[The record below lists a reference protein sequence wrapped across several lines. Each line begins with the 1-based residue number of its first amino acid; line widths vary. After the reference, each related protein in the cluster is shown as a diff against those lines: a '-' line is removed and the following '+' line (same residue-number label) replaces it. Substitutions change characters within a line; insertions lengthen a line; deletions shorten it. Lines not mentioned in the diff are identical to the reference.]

1 MAKFIT
7 SLPGVGGATAAILN
21 KHGFRVVE
29 DIANAS
35 PEALSA
41 VPGFRASRAAK
52 IIAAARAILAEEQ
65 AVKTTEVRKSP
76 RAKPVVHAE
85 ASKSEMSGAKPPKVK
100 APKSLTPPKDE
111 APVVVD
117 VKGKPA
123 KVAKMIVDKMPKM
136 KTPKAPKA
144 PKAET
149 AAQPLEDAVKPAKP
163 EKKTLDD
170 KMIVDKMPKVKTPKA
185 PKAEIATQPLEVADK
200 PAKPEKKAKDIKSK
214 EKKVQEPTEA
224 QVENKAKKVNTHKT
238 AGKGKRSK

>member
-7 SLPGVGGATAAILN
+7 LLPGVGGATAAILN

-52 IIAAARAILAEEQ
+52 IIAAARATLAEEQ

-85 ASKSEMSGAKPPKVK
+85 ASKAEMSEAKPPKGK
-100 APKSLTPPKDE
+100 APKSPKPPKDE

-117 VKGKPA
+117 VKEKPA
-123 KVAKMIVDKMPKM
+123 KVAKMIVD
-136 KTPKAPKA
+136 
-144 PKAET
+144 E
-149 AAQPLEDAVKPAKP
+149 
-163 EKKTLDD
+163 
-170 KMIVDKMPKVKTPKA
+170 MPKVKTPKA
-185 PKAEIATQPLEVADK
+185 PKVPKAPKAEITTQALEVADK

-214 EKKVQEPTEA
+214 EKKAQEPTEV

>member
-7 SLPGVGGATAAILN
+7 SLPGVGGATAATLN

-52 IIAAARAILAEEQ
+52 IIAAARATLAEEQ
-65 AVKTTEVRKSP
+65 AVKTTEVKKSP

-85 ASKSEMSGAKPPKVK
+85 ASKAEMSEAKPPKVK
-100 APKSLTPPKDE
+100 APKSPKPPKDE

-117 VKGKPA
+117 VQEKPA
-123 KVAKMIVDKMPKM
+123 KVAKMIVDEMPKM

-144 PKAET
+144 ET
-149 AAQPLEDAVKPAKP
+149 AAQPAKP
-163 EKKTLDD
+163 EKKTQDS
-170 KMIVDKMPKVKTPKA
+170 KMIVDEMPKVKTPKA
-185 PKAEIATQPLEVADK
+185 PKVPKAEIATQPLEVVDK

>member
-7 SLPGVGGATAAILN
+7 SLPGVGGATSATLN

-52 IIAAARAILAEEQ
+52 IIAAARATLAEEQ
-65 AVKTTEVRKSP
+65 AVKTTEVKKSP

-85 ASKSEMSGAKPPKVK
+85 ASKAEMSEAKPPKVK
-100 APKSLTPPKDE
+100 APKSPKPPKDE

-117 VKGKPA
+117 VQEKPA
-123 KVAKMIVDKMPKM
+123 KVAKMIVDEMPKM

-144 PKAET
+144 ET
-149 AAQPLEDAVKPAKP
+149 AAQPAKP
-163 EKKTLDD
+163 EKKTQDS
-170 KMIVDKMPKVKTPKA
+170 KMIVDEMPKVKTPKA
-185 PKAEIATQPLEVADK
+185 PKVPKAEIATQPLEVVDK

>member
-7 SLPGVGGATAAILN
+7 SLPGVGGATAATLN

-52 IIAAARAILAEEQ
+52 IIAAARATLAEEQ

-85 ASKSEMSGAKPPKVK
+85 ASKAEMSEAKPPKVK
-100 APKSLTPPKDE
+100 APKSPKPPKDE

-117 VKGKPA
+117 VQEKPA
-123 KVAKMIVDKMPKM
+123 KVAKMIVDEMPKM

-144 PKAET
+144 ET
-149 AAQPLEDAVKPAKP
+149 AAQPAKP
-163 EKKTLDD
+163 EKKTQDS
-170 KMIVDKMPKVKTPKA
+170 KMIVDEMPKVKTPKA
-185 PKAEIATQPLEVADK
+185 PKVPKAEIATQPLEVVDK

>member
-7 SLPGVGGATAAILN
+7 SLPGVGGATAATLN

-52 IIAAARAILAEEQ
+52 IIAAARATLAEEQ
-65 AVKTTEVRKSP
+65 AVKTTEVKKSP

-85 ASKSEMSGAKPPKVK
+85 ASKAEMSEAKPPKVK
-100 APKSLTPPKDE
+100 APKSPKPPKDE

-117 VKGKPA
+117 VQEKPA
-123 KVAKMIVDKMPKM
+123 KVAKMIVDEMPKM

-144 PKAET
+144 ET
-149 AAQPLEDAVKPAKP
+149 AAQPAKP
-163 EKKTLDD
+163 EKKTQDS
-170 KMIVDKMPKVKTPKA
+170 KMIVDEMPKVKTPKA
-185 PKAEIATQPLEVADK
+185 PKVPKAEIATQPLGACRTFPVSGGGA
-200 PAKPEKKAKDIKSK
+200 
-214 EKKVQEPTEA
+214 V
-224 QVENKAKKVNTHKT
+224 
-238 AGKGKRSK
+238 R

>member
-65 AVKTTEVRKSP
+65 AVNTIEVRKSP

-100 APKSLTPPKDE
+100 APKSHTPPKDE

-144 PKAET
+144 ET

-163 EKKTLDD
+163 EKKTQDD

-185 PKAEIATQPLEVADK
+185 PKVPKAEIATQPLEAADK
-200 PAKPEKKAKDIKSK
+200 PGKPEKKAKDIKSK

>member
-7 SLPGVGGATAAILN
+7 LLPGVGGATAAILN

-52 IIAAARAILAEEQ
+52 IIAAARATLAEEQ
-65 AVKTTEVRKSP
+65 AVKTTEVKKSP

-85 ASKSEMSGAKPPKVK
+85 ASKAEMSEAKPPKVK
-100 APKSLTPPKDE
+100 APKSPKPPKDE

-117 VKGKPA
+117 VQEKPA
-123 KVAKMIVDKMPKM
+123 KVAKMIVDEMPKM

-144 PKAET
+144 ET
-149 AAQPLEDAVKPAKP
+149 AAQPAKP
-163 EKKTLDD
+163 EKKTQDS
-170 KMIVDKMPKVKTPKA
+170 KMIVDEMPKVKTPKA
-185 PKAEIATQPLEVADK
+185 PKVPKAEIATQPLEVVDK

>member
-7 SLPGVGGATAAILN
+7 LLPGVGGATAAILN

-52 IIAAARAILAEEQ
+52 IIAAARATLAEEQ

-85 ASKSEMSGAKPPKVK
+85 ASKAEMSEAKPPKGK
-100 APKSLTPPKDE
+100 APKSPKPPKDE

-117 VKGKPA
+117 VKEKPA
-123 KVAKMIVDKMPKM
+123 KVAKMIVD
-136 KTPKAPKA
+136 
-144 PKAET
+144 E
-149 AAQPLEDAVKPAKP
+149 
-163 EKKTLDD
+163 
-170 KMIVDKMPKVKTPKA
+170 MPKVKTPKA
-185 PKAEIATQPLEVADK
+185 PKVPKAPKAETTTQPLEVADK

-238 AGKGKRSK
+238 AGKGKRSR